1 MHKLN
6 FFIALGLLV
15 LLLPSCRDLVDKEA
29 PDFDPLPAIN
39 SIIVQGQPIEAH
51 ISLASPLD
59 TMQMRGIENAS
70 VALFEDDVF
79 IGLMQHAQNGWFTT
93 PHIAQAGKSY
103 SFHLNMEGHETVKAS
118 CTLPL
123 PSALLGFEHISIAGK
138 NNEGLTY
145 PAISFT
151 FENNPSQ
158 DLYFEARIRL
168 FTYWEDESEAFL
180 INIIDPVLLNEG
192 LPLKLFR
199 NTIITGNTYTMTI
212 NYGTGSSSS
221 TGQGGLWNTTLF
233 PLILELRS
241 VSKEY
246 YLFSRQKYLYDSGRF
261 PEFGLNPQAA
271 YPLYSNVE
279 GGYGIVAGYSMVA
292 TDTIFPSY

>member
-15 LLLPSCRDLVDKEA
+15 ILLPSCRDLVDKEA

-39 SIIVQGQPIEAH
+39 SIIAHGQPIEAH

-70 VALFEDDVF
+70 VSLFEDDVF

-123 PSALLGFEHISIAGK
+123 PSALLGFEHNPMAGK
-138 NNEGLTY
+138 DYEGLTY

-168 FTYWEDESEAFL
+168 FTNHGEGDASL
-180 INIIDPVLLNEG
+180 INIVDPVLLNEG

-212 NYGTGSSSS
+212 NYETRGY
-221 TGQGGLWNTTLF
+221 
-233 PLILELRS
+233 PLIPIILELRS
-241 VSKEY
+241 VSKGY